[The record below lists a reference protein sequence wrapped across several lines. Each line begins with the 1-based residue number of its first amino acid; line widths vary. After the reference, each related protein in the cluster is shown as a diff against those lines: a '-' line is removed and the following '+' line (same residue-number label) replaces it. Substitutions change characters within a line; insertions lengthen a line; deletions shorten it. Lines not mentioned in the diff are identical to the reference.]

1 MHNEYRLP
9 VTTENILVR
18 NKNKRGC
25 SLQQQCAADALD
37 MHYSATAMQ
46 NFCITRNSWKGEARK
61 GSLLQYCK
69 QCAFYSKTSHAM
81 TMKPHEIDIRGYEE
95 CSVSIT

>member
-25 SLQQQCAADALD
+25 
-37 MHYSATAMQ
+37 
-46 NFCITRNSWKGEARK
+46 CITRNSWKRKARM

-69 QCAFYSKTSHAM
+69 QWAFYSKTSHAM